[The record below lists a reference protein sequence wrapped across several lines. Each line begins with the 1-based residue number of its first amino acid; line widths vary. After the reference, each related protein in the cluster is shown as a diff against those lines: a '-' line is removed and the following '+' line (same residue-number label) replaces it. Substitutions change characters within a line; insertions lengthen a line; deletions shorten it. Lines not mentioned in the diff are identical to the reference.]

1 MMTRSVLDLA
11 KMTFEEQLIA
21 MRKTTVL
28 VGIHGLSIFGLI
40 NLFLPGS
47 FSAKVDDF
55 LPRAQHVHLRIF
67 DHTDDHR
74 LRWHGV
80 CEPSCIFA
88 LESSWFWIQGKEFR
102 VQRTNPIPQAPNP

>member
-47 FSAKVDDF
+47 FSAKVDEF
-55 LPRAQHVHLRIF
+55 VRHTQHVNLRIVG
-67 DHTDDHR
+67 HAKDHR
-74 LRWHGV
+74 PHWDPWSQSIRAHQ
-80 CEPSCIFA
+80 
-88 LESSWFWIQGKEFR
+88 SSSPGLF
-102 VQRTNPIPQAPNP
+102 